1 MPETCLP
8 IRTTGLRS
16 LPAARGPAGSATL
29 GGCSG
34 GDFGRTR
41 EDMRND
47 DMHRWIGA
55 EATGSVGLQVRRNSS
70 SPTTNASFAI
80 SPIP

>member
-1 MPETCLP
+1 MPEPCLP

-16 LPAARGPAGSATL
+16 LPALMLLAAAL

-41 EDMRND
+41 GG
-47 DMHRWIGA
+47 HA
-55 EATGSVGLQVRRNSS
+55 Q
-70 SPTTNASFAI
+70 
-80 SPIP
+80 